1 MGTPFTRRS
10 FFKRCGVTAA
20 GAITAGILSSTA
32 GLAVAPKQ
40 AKAFGWQDD
49 QPANEDYIAAGRELS
64 QRILDE
70 GAVLMKN
77 DGALPLGEGAKV
89 TILGSMSYN
98 YVLGGTGSAGGKD
111 DEYTILMADAFNEAG
126 LDVNPG
132 AWAALENACGGAR
145 GVNESDPAYVAP
157 DIPEDADE
165 MQRMMMMNQG
175 GWTDYHD
182 IHEFP
187 ISVYEADAAD
197 YTAAGYTD
205 TAVVTFSRSGSEG
218 ASPAMDMDGD
228 GNMRT
233 GSTYFELNQNEKDLL
248 AFCKENFGQTIV
260 IVNSAATM
268 ELGFIDDPAYNVTGC
283 VWIGHPGEA
292 GVKGLADIL
301 VGAVN
306 PSGHTV
312 DTWAYDVTTNPTYYN
327 TDDNKYTNV
336 GQKTGQYGFSF
347 GEDLG
352 PTGEPLPFYQ
362 YEEGIYMGYRFFETA
377 DAEGYF
383 DGSYFTGIEWKNGKA
398 KGYDQVVQFPFGF
411 GLSYTTFDQKVTGS
425 DVALEPHGTNTINVE
440 VTNTGD
446 VAGKT
451 TVQVYMDAPFAT
463 DTDNFGIKGVGLQKS
478 KVVLVAFAKTDEIA
492 PGASAEYALSFETDD
507 LASFDNFGQGCYV
520 LENGTYKFN
529 IQANAHMWGEA
540 GSANAPYDSVSVDLA
555 AAIIYDESGDVAGAT
570 YAGARA
576 SDAVVARNAMDD
588 VTAGDGNMIEGY
600 LSRTDFDGG
609 MAQIMAHDSNE
620 TPNEEVTPGLKA
632 AIECAGTNSVEYTF
646 DTYKKGIKTTV
657 TETIYA
663 RGSNMMPFATTT
675 PDGIDVSGWEF
686 PEWGQT
692 WYVDDDATS
701 GDIPA
706 ITKDQPANGHKLGLA
721 DMAKVPIDTDEGMAV
736 WDALASMVTIEEAA
750 EIQGNHGWKVPA
762 IPSLG
767 FEQISVND
775 GPGEARNGSRN
786 GATWWP
792 CAVTL
797 CSTWNPELTYE
808 YGQQY
813 GLQAIDAQEQG
824 AYAPAMNIHRSPF
837 GGRNFEYWS
846 EDGFISGKL
855 AGPAAAG
862 IQSKGIIIFPKHCSL
877 NDGDTNRGGNT
888 TWANEQAI
896 REIYMRPYEITI
908 KDYGA
913 KGIMGSLNR
922 IGMTWF
928 HYGMYVTMMRN
939 EWAWHGTL
947 ITDGDG
953 NNGDVYNNAQM
964 MMSIEGDILNNGG
977 SIFEATTEAAFG
989 DATEYAYGQQ
999 MLHRITRNCLYQLAG
1014 AVKQVKVHAN
1024 VAADASLDDD
1034 EDEGEAVTAISGQTT
1049 GAPAASGSN
1058 NTSLFIGGGV
1068 AAAAI
1073 IGGIAFGLTR
1083 KKKSDDIDDADDDDV
1098 EEDDE
1103 E

>member
-1 MGTPFTRRS
+1 MFGSITRRT
-10 FFKRCGVTAA
+10 FTKGCGYTAA
-20 GAITAGILSSTA
+20 AAVLAGMVGGTVST
-32 GLAVAPKQ
+32 VASPKE
-40 AKAFGWQDD
+40 AKAFGWTDD
-49 QPANEDYIAAGRELS
+49 QDANEEYVEAGRDLS
-64 QRILDE
+64 RRILDE

-77 DGALPLGEGAKV
+77 EGALPLAEGAKV

-98 YVLGGTGSAGGKD
+98 YVEGGTGSAGGKD
-111 DEYTILMADAFNEAG
+111 DEYTIMMADALNDAG

-132 AWAALENACGGAR
+132 AWAALEEACGGAR
-145 GVNESDPAYVAP
+145 GVSESEPNYVPTESDGES
-157 DIPEDADE
+157 D
-165 MQRMMMMNQG
+165 MMMSAG
-175 GWTDYHD
+175 GWTDYSN

-187 ISVYEADAAD
+187 ISTYEGDKDD
-197 YTAAGYTD
+197 YTADGYTD
-205 TAVVTFSRSGSEG
+205 TAIVTFSRSGAEG
-218 ASPAMDMDGD
+218 ASPSMDMDGD
-228 GNMRT
+228 GSMRT
-233 GSTYFELNQNEKDLL
+233 GSTYFELSDNEKDLL
-248 AFCKENFGQTIV
+248 AFCKENYGQTIV

-268 ELGFIDDPAYNVTGC
+268 ELGFIDDEAYNVTGC

-292 GVKGLADIL
+292 GLLGLADIL
-301 VGAVN
+301 SGAAN

-327 TDDNKYTNV
+327 TDNNKYTNV
-336 GQKTGQYGFSF
+336 GYKTGQFGMSW

-352 PTGEPLPFYQ
+352 ATGEALPFYQ

-398 KGYDQVVQFPFGF
+398 QGYDQVVQFPFGY
-411 GLSYTTFDQKVTGS
+411 GLSYTTFDQEIVS
-425 DVALEPHGTNTINVE
+425 SEVALEAHGANTINVK

-451 TVQVYMDAPFAT
+451 TVQVYMEAPFAS

-478 KVVLVAFAKTDEIA
+478 KVVLVAFAKTNEIA
-492 PGASAEYALSFETDD
+492 AGESEEYVLEFDTDD

-520 LENGTYKFN
+520 LENGSYKFN
-529 IQANAHMWGEA
+529 VQENAHMWGEE
-540 GSANAPYDSVSVDLA
+540 GSENAPYGTVSVDLD
-555 AAIIYDESGDVAGAT
+555 AAIIYDESGDVSGAN
-570 YAGARA
+570 YAGARNG
-576 SDAVVARNAMDD
+576 DAVVARNSMDD
-588 VTAGDGNMIEGY
+588 VTAGDGNMLEGY
-600 LSRTDFDGG
+600 LSRADFDGG
-609 MAQIMAHDSNE
+609 MTQIMTHDSNE
-620 TPNEEVTPGLKA
+620 DPNEEVSELMKSC
-632 AIECAGTNSVEYTF
+632 IECAGTDSVDYEYQ
-646 DTYKKGIKTTV
+646 TYIKGEKTTLHS
-657 TETIYA
+657 TIYA

-675 PDGIDVSGWEF
+675 PDGQDVSTWEF
-686 PEWGQT
+686 PEWEQVY
-692 WYVDDDATS
+692 YVDEDATT
-701 GDIPA
+701 GDIPV
-706 ITKDQPANGHKLGLA
+706 ISKDQPSGAYHTLGLD
-721 DMAKVPIDTDEGMAV
+721 DMALVPIDTDEGMAV
-736 WDALASMVTIEEAA
+736 WDALASMITMDEAA

-767 FEQISVND
+767 FEEISVND

-824 AYAPAMNIHRSPF
+824 AYAPAMNLHRSPF

-862 IQSKGIIIFPKHCSL
+862 IQSKGVIIFPKHCSL

-908 KDYGA
+908 KEYGA
-913 KGIMGSLNR
+913 NGIMGSLNR
-922 IGMTWF
+922 IGMSWF
-928 HYGMYVTMMRN
+928 HYGMYVTMMRD

-953 NNGDVYNNAQM
+953 NDGDVYNNPQM
-964 MMSIEGDILNNGG
+964 MMSIEGAILNNGG
-977 SIFEATTEAAFG
+977 SIFNESTMAAFG
-989 DATEYAYGQQ
+989 DATDTAYGQQ
-999 MLHRITRNCLYQLAG
+999 MLHRIARNCLFQLSSG
-1014 AVKQVKVHAN
+1014 VKTITPHAN
-1024 VAADASLDDD
+1024 YLP
-1034 EDEGEAVTAISGQTT
+1034 GEEIGDSDSEVTTAVSGS
-1049 GAPAASGSN
+1049 GSSSSGSN
-1058 NTSLFIGGGV
+1058 TGLYVGVGAVAV
-1068 AAAAI
+1068 AAIA
-1073 IGGIAFGLTR
+1073 GGAFAVTR
-1083 KKKSDDIDDADDDDV
+1083 KKKSDADLDDDIEDDV
-1098 EEDDE
+1098 DEDDE

>member
-1 MGTPFTRRS
+1 MGNSFTRRS
-10 FFKRCGVTAA
+10 FFKRCGITAA
-20 GAITAGILSSTA
+20 GAITAGIFGTTA
-32 GLAVAPKQ
+32 SIAVAPKK
-40 AKAFGWQDD
+40 ARAFGWQDD
-49 QPANEDYIAAGRELS
+49 RDPNEDYIEAGRELS
-64 QRILDE
+64 KRILGE

-77 DGALPLGEGAKV
+77 EGVLPLGEGAKV

-98 YVLGGTGSAGGKD
+98 YVLDGTGSAGGKD
-111 DEYTILMADAFNEAG
+111 DEYTIMLADAFNDAG

-132 AWAALENACGGAR
+132 AWAALASACGGAR
-145 GVNESDPAYVAP
+145 GVNESDPTYVAP
-157 DIPEDADE
+157 DIPEDADD
-165 MQRMMMMNQG
+165 MTRMMMSGAG
-175 GWTDYHD
+175 GWTDYKT

-187 ISVYEADAAD
+187 ISIYEQDRAD

-205 TAVVTFSRSGSEG
+205 TAIVTFSRSGSEG
-218 ASPAMDMDGD
+218 ASPSMDYDGD
-228 GNMRT
+228 GSMRT
-233 GSTYFELNQNEKDLL
+233 GSTYFELDDNEKALL
-248 AFCKENFGQTIV
+248 AFCRENYGQTIV
-260 IVNSAATM
+260 IVNSAAAM
-268 ELGFIDDPAYNVTGC
+268 ELGFIDDPTYNVAGC

-292 GVKGLADIL
+292 GVLGLADIL
-301 VGAVN
+301 VGSVN

-312 DTWAYDVTTNPTYYN
+312 NTWAYDMTTNPTYYN
-327 TDDNKYTNV
+327 TDNNKYTNV
-336 GQKTGQYGFSF
+336 GYKTGQFGMNW

-352 PTGEPLPFYQ
+352 PTGEALPFYQ

-383 DGSYFTGIEWKNGKA
+383 DGPYFTSVEWKNGKV
-398 KGYDQVVQFPFGF
+398 KGYDQAVQFPFGY
-411 GLSYTTFDQKVTGS
+411 GLSYTTFDQEITAS
-425 DVALEPHGTNTINVE
+425 EISLEPHGANSIDVK
-440 VTNTGD
+440 VTNTGN

-451 TVQVYMDAPFAT
+451 TIQVYMEAPFAT

-478 KVVLVAFAKTDEIA
+478 KVVLVAFAKTDELA
-492 PGASAEYALSFETDD
+492 PGASAEYGLTFATDD

-540 GSANAPYDSVSVDLA
+540 GSVNAPFGSVSVDLV
-555 AAIIYDESGDVAGAT
+555 AAIIYDEGGNVTGAT
-570 YAGARA
+570 YAGARS
-576 SDAVVARNAMDD
+576 SDAVIAKNAMDD
-588 VTAGDGNMIEGY
+588 VTAGDGNMLEGY

-609 MAQIMAHDSNE
+609 MAQIMTHDSNE
-620 TPNEEVTPGLKA
+620 APNEEVTPLLKA
-632 AIECAGTNSVEYTF
+632 CIECAGTDTVNYEYE
-646 DTYKKGIKTTV
+646 TYRNGVKTKL

-663 RGSNMMPFATTT
+663 RGSNMMPFSSTT

-686 PEWGQT
+686 PEWGQVY
-692 WYVDDDATS
+692 YVDEDATT
-701 GDIPA
+701 GDIPV
-706 ITKDQPANGHKLGLA
+706 ISKDQPSGANHVLGLT

-736 WDALASMVTIEEAA
+736 WDALASMVTIDEAA

-846 EDGFISGKL
+846 EDGFISGML
-855 AGPAAAG
+855 AGPASAG

-922 IGMTWF
+922 IGMSWF
-928 HYGMYVTMMRN
+928 HYGMYVTMMRD
-939 EWAWHGTL
+939 EWAWRGTL

-953 NNGDVYNNAQM
+953 NDGDVYNNPQM
-964 MMSIEGDILNNGG
+964 MMSIEGAILNNGG
-977 SIFEATTEAAFG
+977 SIFNEATMAAYG
-989 DATEYAYGQQ
+989 DATETAYGQQ
-999 MLHRITRNCLYQLAG
+999 MFHRITRNCLYQLAG
-1014 AVKQVKVHAN
+1014 GVKSVSVHAN
-1024 VAADASLDDD
+1024 LAPGAAADDAGD
-1034 EDEGEAVTAISGQTT
+1034 GETVTALGSQT
-1049 GAPAASGSN
+1049 GGSDSGS
-1058 NTSLFIGGGV
+1058 TGLFVGGGL

-1073 IGGIAFGLTR
+1073 IGGIAFSLSRRR
-1083 KKKSDDIDDADDDDV
+1083 KDAEDAD
-1098 EEDDE
+1098 EEEEADDE
-1103 E
+1103 EE

>member
-32 GLAVAPKQ
+32 GLAVAPKK

-49 QPANEDYIAAGRELS
+49 QPVNEDYIAAGRDLS

-77 DGALPLGEGAKV
+77 ENALPLGEGAKV
-89 TILGSMSYN
+89 TILGAMSYN

-132 AWAALENACGGAR
+132 AWAALEGACGGAR

-187 ISVYEADAAD
+187 VSIYEADAAD

-301 VGAVN
+301 VGTVN

-327 TDDNKYTNV
+327 TDNNKYTNA
-336 GQKTGQYGFSF
+336 GYKTGQF
-347 GEDLG
+347 GMSWGPDLG
-352 PTGEPLPFYQ
+352 PTGEALPFYQ

-383 DGSYFTGIEWKNGKA
+383 DGSYFTGVEWKNGKV

-411 GLSYTTFDQKVTGS
+411 GLSYTDFEQEITGS
-425 DVALEPHGTNTINVE
+425 EIALEPHGTNTINVK

-463 DTDNFGIKGVGLQKS
+463 DTDNFGIKGVGLEKS
-478 KVVLVAFAKTDEIA
+478 KVVLVAFAKTDELA
-492 PGASAEYALSFETDD
+492 PGAEAEYALTFATDD

-529 IQANAHMWGEA
+529 IQANAHMWGDE

-570 YAGARA
+570 YAGARS
-576 SDAVVARNAMDD
+576 SDAVIAKNAMDD
-588 VTAGDGNMIEGY
+588 VTAGDGNMLEGY

-609 MAQIMAHDSNE
+609 MAQIMTHDSNE
-620 TPNEEVTPGLKA
+620 TPNEEVTPLLKA
-632 AIECAGTNSVEYTF
+632 CIECAGTDTVEYEYE
-646 DTYKKGIKTTV
+646 TYLKGVKTKL

-663 RGSNMMPFATTT
+663 RGSNMMPFAATT
-675 PDGIDVSGWEF
+675 PDGIDVSGMEF

-692 WYVDDDATS
+692 WYVDDDATN

-706 ITKDQPANGHKLGLA
+706 ITKDQPANGHKLGLT

-896 REIYMRPYEITI
+896 REIYMKPYEITI
-908 KDYGA
+908 KEYGA

-953 NNGDVYNNAQM
+953 NDGDVYNNPQM
-964 MMSIEGDILNNGG
+964 MMSIEGAILNNGG
-977 SIFEATTEAAFG
+977 SIFNEATMAAFG
-989 DATEYAYGQQ
+989 DATDYAYGQQ
-999 MLHRITRNCLYQLAG
+999 MLHKITRNCLYQLAG

-1024 VAADASLDDD
+1024 VAADASLDDEG
-1034 EDEGEAVTAISGQTT
+1034 EDEGEAVTALGGQTGT
-1049 GAPAASGSN
+1049 SSSGSG
-1058 NTSLFIGGGV
+1058 NTGLYIGGGL

-1073 IGGIAFGLTR
+1073 IGGIAFGINR
-1083 KKKSDDIDDADDDDV
+1083 KKKADDANDDDDDI

>member
-1 MGTPFTRRS
+1 MAARITRRGL
-10 FFKRCGVTAA
+10 FKASGFTAA
-20 GAITAGILSSTA
+20 AAVVA
-32 GLAVAPKQ
+32 GLVGTTTTAFVAPKT
-40 AKAFGWQDD
+40 AKAFGWTDD
-49 QPANEDYIAAGRELS
+49 QEPNEDYIEAGRDLS
-64 QRILDE
+64 KRILDE

-77 DGALPLGEGAKV
+77 DGVLPLASGAKV

-98 YVLGGTGSAGGKD
+98 YVEGGTGSAGGKD
-111 DEYTILMADAFNEAG
+111 DEYTIMMNDAFNDAG

-132 AWAALENACGGAR
+132 AWDALATACGGERA
-145 GVNESDPAYVAP
+145 VSENDPAYDP
-157 DIPEDADE
+157 NTAD
-165 MQRMMMMNQG
+165 QG
-175 GWTDYHD
+175 GPMGPTASWTSYQN

-187 ISVYEADAAD
+187 ISTYEEYKDD
-197 YTAAGYTD
+197 FTAAGYTD
-205 TAVVTFSRSGSEG
+205 TAIVTFSRSGAEG
-218 ASPAMDMDGD
+218 ASPSMDYDGD
-228 GNMRT
+228 GSTLT
-233 GSTYFELNQNEKDLL
+233 GTTYLELDDDEKDLL
-248 AFCKENFGQTIV
+248 AFCAENYKQTIV
-260 IVNSAATM
+260 IVNSAVPM
-268 ELGFIDDPAYNVTGC
+268 EMGFIDDDSYNVKGC

-292 GVKGLADIL
+292 GLLGLADVL
-301 VGAVN
+301 TGAVN

-312 DTWAYDVTTNPTYYN
+312 DTWAYDMITNPTYYN
-327 TDDNKYTNV
+327 TDNNKYTNV
-336 GQKTGQYGFSF
+336 GYKTGQFGMSF

-352 PTGEPLPFYQ
+352 ATGEALPFYQ
-362 YEEGIYMGYRFFETA
+362 YEEGIYVGYRFFETA

-383 DGSYFTGIEWKNGKA
+383 DGSYFTSIEWKNGKA

-411 GLSYTTFDQKVTGS
+411 GLSYTTFSQKITGS
-425 DVALEPHGTNTINVE
+425 DIPLKAHGTNSINVK

-478 KVVLVAFAKTDEIA
+478 KVVLIAFAKTDELE
-492 PGASAEYALSFETDD
+492 PGASAEYALDFNTDD

-529 IQANAHMWGEA
+529 VQENAHMWGEE
-540 GSANAPYDSVSVDLA
+540 GSSNAPYASVSVDLA
-555 AAIIYDESGDVAGAT
+555 APIIYDESGDVSGAT

-576 SDAVVARNAMDD
+576 SDKVVAKNSMDD
-588 VTAGDGNMIEGY
+588 VTAGDGNMLDGY
-600 LSRTDFDGG
+600 LSRSDFDGG
-609 MAQIMAHDSNE
+609 MKQIMTHTSDE
-620 TPNEEVTPGLKA
+620 TPNEQVTDALKA
-632 AIECAGTNSVEYTF
+632 CIECAGTNSVDYQYE
-646 DTYKKGIKTTV
+646 TYKKGVKTTLS
-657 TETIYA
+657 ETIYA
-663 RGSNMMPFATTT
+663 RGSDMMPWAPTT
-675 PDGIDVSGWEF
+675 PDGTDVADWSF
-686 PEWGQT
+686 PEWEQVY
-692 WYVDDDATS
+692 YVDEGATT
-701 GDIPA
+701 GDIPV
-706 ITKDQPANGHKLGLA
+706 ISKEQPSGANHKLGLS

-736 WDALASMVTIEEAA
+736 WDALASMVTMDEAA

-797 CSTWNPELTYE
+797 CSTWNAELTYE

-824 AYAPAMNIHRSPF
+824 AYAPAMNLHRSPF

-862 IQSKGIIIFPKHCSL
+862 IQSKGVIIFPKHCAL

-896 REIYMRPYEITI
+896 RELYMRPYEITI

-939 EWAWHGTL
+939 EWGWHGTL

-953 NNGDVYNNAQM
+953 NDGDVYNNPQM
-964 MMSIEGDILNNGG
+964 MLCIEGDILNNGG
-977 SIFEATTEAAFG
+977 SIFTEATTSVFG
-989 DATEYAYGQQ
+989 DATQYAYAQQ
-999 MLHRITRNCLYQLAG
+999 MLHNITRNCLYQVAG
-1014 AVKQVKVHAN
+1014 GVKSVSVHAN
-1024 VAADASLDDD
+1024 YAPGETQEDADD
-1034 EDEGEAVTAISGQTT
+1034 GETVTALGSQSG
-1049 GAPAASGSN
+1049 SSSSSN
-1058 NTSLFIGGGV
+1058 NTPLIVGGVV
-1068 AAAAI
+1068 AAAAVA
-1073 IGGIAFGLTR
+1073 GAAYGISR
-1083 KKKSDDIDDADDDDV
+1083 KKKAAGETDETADGED
-1098 EEDDE
+1098 ESTEDDE